1 MSGLE
6 QFRSLVFQDR
16 DLQRRL
22 LGEREAEAFLR
33 LVVET
38 ARERGITA
46 TVEDTRAAL
55 RQARRS
61 WLERHVL

>member
-6 QFRSLVFQDR
+6 QFRSLVFRDR
-16 DLQRRL
+16 ELQRRL

-38 ARERGITA
+38 ACERGIVF
-46 TVEDTRAAL
+46 TVEDARAAL
-55 RQARRS
+55 QQARRS